1 MDETAAADWRAAAR
15 IDRSVRLPAAL
26 APGVAALEVQPERYS
41 RRRLFSAM
49 ARQEV
54 VLFRDHPLR
63 DSMRRYFLDRGE
75 PPAALRKLFGPRAT
89 TLVKKGPAQRVRWL
103 RVHDVVDT
111 WWRDR
116 GVLSANDVFY
126 RELQLDRKF
135 DCEAIGDFSVL
146 RHAPRRIR
154 EVEVATLLMGTK
166 GCMSD
171 SHSDDPD
178 GCNHC
183 VFGKKFWLVWD
194 REEGR
199 AAGLQ
204 DCEYDD
210 VYARARFDMG
220 AFATLRSARWF
231 VVSDGTTLFLP
242 GHLTHKVIT
251 LERYLGISNFY
262 VALPNALS
270 SLTRWR
276 LKGTTMVTDMLW
288 SDILRLIME
297 RLRSTASGTP
307 ADRHFWGFYHVSD
320 AVAQWRRRYSADE
333 RHKMTALPQF
343 QALSDL
349 MNRCSP

>member
-1 MDETAAADWRAAAR
+1 MDETAAACWSAAAT
-15 IDRSVRLPAAL
+15 IDGSVRLPARL
-26 APGVAALEVQPERYS
+26 ACRVADLEIRPERYS

-49 ARQEV
+49 ARQEI
-54 VLFRDHPLR
+54 VLFDDFPLR
-63 DSMRRYFLDRGE
+63 GSMRRYFLDRRE
-75 PPAALRKLFGPRAT
+75 PVSAIRKLFGPRAT
-89 TLVKKGPAQRVRWL
+89 TLVKAGPAQRVKRL
-103 RVHDVVDT
+103 RVHDVVDA
-111 WWRDR
+111 WSQGR

-126 RELQLDRKF
+126 RELGLDQAF

-154 EVEVATLLMGTK
+154 EIEVATLLMGTR

-183 VFGKKFWLVWD
+183 VIGRKFWLVWD
-194 REEGR
+194 RREGQ

-210 VYARARFDMG
+210 VYTRAHFDV
-220 AFATLRSARWF
+220 ATFSRLASARWF
-231 VVSDGTTLFLP
+231 VVSEGTTLFLP
-242 GHLTHKVIT
+242 GNFTHKVIT

-276 LKGTTMVTDMLW
+276 LHGAHMVSEAIW
-288 SDILRLIME
+288 SQVLRLVVE
-297 RLRSTASGTP
+297 RLRSTAEGRRS
-307 ADRHFWGFYHVSD
+307 DRHFWGFYHVGD
-320 AVAQWRRRYSADE
+320 ALAQWRRRYSADE
-333 RHKMTALPQF
+333 RGRMQALPAF
-343 QALSDL
+343 HALHEL
-349 MNRCSP
+349 MTRCAR